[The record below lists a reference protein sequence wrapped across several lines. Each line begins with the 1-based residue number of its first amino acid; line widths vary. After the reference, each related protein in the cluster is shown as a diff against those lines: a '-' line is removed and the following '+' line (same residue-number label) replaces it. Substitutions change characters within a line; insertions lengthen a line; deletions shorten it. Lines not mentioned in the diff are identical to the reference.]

1 MLVLSRYFAMS
12 PESGTKILKHQL
24 PHECFAAVP
33 LLVEQLLAALQALA
47 SFSMGIAPI
56 PRAEVGAVPDST
68 FGIGQETA

>member
-24 PHECFAAVP
+24 PHECFAPVP
-33 LLVEQLLAALQALA
+33 LVEQLLAALQALA